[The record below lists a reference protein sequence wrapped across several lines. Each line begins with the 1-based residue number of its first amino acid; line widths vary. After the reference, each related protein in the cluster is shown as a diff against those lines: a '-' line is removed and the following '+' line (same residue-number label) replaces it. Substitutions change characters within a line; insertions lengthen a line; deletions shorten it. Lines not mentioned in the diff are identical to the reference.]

1 MTLAKAS
8 ETALIRGHKRL
19 EDTTIQLMQLSD
31 YSNGVGITFSASK
44 TGMTHKILIWIL
56 SIMSS

>member
-19 EDTTIQLMQLSD
+19 EDTTIQLMQLFRLFQRGW
-31 YSNGVGITFSASK
+31 NHVFS
-44 TGMTHKILIWIL
+44 I
-56 SIMSS
+56 